1 MSSAL
6 TDIDSSML
14 MPEDV
19 RLEILSRLP
28 VKSLMRLRCV
38 CKSWYALIENPKF
51 ISKHLENFNDDNAY
65 LIISYHVYDDAG
77 HDNLT
82 CLFKDKTLADISY
95 ENIHRPILRTLLGP
109 YDGIFCLCDDSLI
122 FLWNPATKECRTL
135 PNYSNFLPTCATF
148 LYENAIFGLDHTSGD
163 YKVVFICEL
172 WNEQIEA
179 PYEHSHVAIYTST
192 TDSWRVSKGNVEWI
206 PYDFKSHFK
215 STNLNGVFYWLVS
228 RDDGD
233 HSNIMLSFHISDEEF
248 REIERPRIP
257 YSSHESLGL
266 LNNSVSLLHF
276 DKSSHCID
284 IWLMSDMN
292 WIQQFAIGP
301 FLGVMSPRGIW
312 KNNAVLMEFDNGMLL
327 LYDLIVEEVRDLGRF
342 TRGTFGTAIL
352 TYCYKES
359 LVRLK
364 RVEDDRL
371 SDPFDIPW
379 HIIEDNQSD
388 TTLFGRNSRL
398 DIILN

>member
-1 MSSAL
+1 MGNDFAAMLTARNVSSAL
-6 TDIDSSML
+6 TDVDSSML

-38 CKSWYALIENPKF
+38 CKSCYQ
-51 ISKHLENFNDDNAY
+51 
-65 LIISYHVYDDAG
+65 VYDDAG

-109 YDGIFCLCDDSLI
+109 YD
-122 FLWNPATKECRTL
+122 
-135 PNYSNFLPTCATF
+135 
-148 LYENAIFGLDHTSGD
+148 DHTSGD

-179 PYEHSHVAIYTST
+179 PYEHSLVAIYTST

-266 LNNSVSLLHF
+266 FNNSVSLLHF
-276 DKSSHCID
+276 DKSSHYID

-312 KNNAVLMEFDNGMLL
+312 KNNAVLMESDNGTLL

-342 TRGTFGTAIL
+342 TRGTLGTAIL

-379 HIIEDNQSD
+379 HIIEDNQLD
-388 TTLFGRNSRL
+388 ITLFGRNSRF